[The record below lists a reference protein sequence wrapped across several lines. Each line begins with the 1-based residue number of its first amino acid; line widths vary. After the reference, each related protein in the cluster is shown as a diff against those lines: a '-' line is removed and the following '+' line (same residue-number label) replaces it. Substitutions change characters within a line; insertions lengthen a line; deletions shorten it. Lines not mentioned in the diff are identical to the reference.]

1 MLYNLLLRGIKY
13 FICLNMLTL
22 MIAPDTQSAKIVDRI
37 VAVVNDDII
46 SLRELNQAV
55 KPYSDKIKVLNY
67 SSEKK
72 QEMLFKVREDFLDQL
87 INRKL
92 TSQKIKR
99 SKISVSEKEIDL
111 ALERIKKT
119 SLLTDE
125 ELRKALS
132 QEGLSMDEYRENLK
146 EQLLRTRL
154 VNLEVRSKII
164 ITEEDINSYYKKN
177 YDKYKGERKYHLR
190 NIVMRIPRFA
200 GDADKKKVFERM
212 EELLEQLDEGES
224 FADLARAH
232 SEALVAASEGGDL
245 GMFKIETLSPQ
256 LQDAIKELQPGEY
269 TSILETDQGYQIFFI
284 QNILETPVKLLKE
297 VLPEIQEQLFNKII
311 NEKYRTWLEELRKK
325 SHIKIIR

>member
-1 MLYNLLLRGIKY
+1 
-13 FICLNMLTL
+13 MLTL
-22 MIAPDTQSAKIVDRI
+22 TIAPDTQSAKIVDRI

-46 SLRELNQAV
+46 SLRELNQAI
-55 KPYSDKIKVLNY
+55 KPYSDKIKRLNY

-72 QEMLFKVREDFLDQL
+72 KEMLFKVREDFLDQL

-92 TSQKIKR
+92 TDQEIKR
-99 SKISVSEKEIDL
+99 SKISVREKEIDL

-119 SLLTDE
+119 GLLTDE

-132 QEGLSMDEYRENLK
+132 QEGLSMEEYRESLK

-190 NIVMRIPRFA
+190 NIVMRIPRLA
-200 GDADKKKVFERM
+200 GDADKKRIFERM
-212 EELLEQLDEGES
+212 EELIEQLDEDES

-232 SEALVAASEGGDL
+232 SEASVAASEGGDL
-245 GMFKIETLSPQ
+245 GLFKIETLSPQ
-256 LQDAIKELQPGEY
+256 LQDAIKGLQPGEY

-284 QNILETPVKLLKE
+284 QNILETPGKSLKE
-297 VLPEIQEQLFNKII
+297 VLPEIQEKLFNKTI

>member
-1 MLYNLLLRGIKY
+1 
-13 FICLNMLTL
+13 MLTL
-22 MIAPDTQSAKIVDRI
+22 TIAPDTQSAKIVDRI

-46 SLRELNQAV
+46 SLRELNQAI
-55 KPYSDKIKVLNY
+55 KPYSDKIKRLNY

-92 TSQKIKR
+92 TDQKIKR
-99 SKISVSEKEIDL
+99 SKISVREKEIDL

-132 QEGLSMDEYRENLK
+132 QEGLSMEEYRESLK

-177 YDKYKGERKYHLR
+177 YDK
-190 NIVMRIPRFA
+190 
-200 GDADKKKVFERM
+200 
-212 EELLEQLDEGES
+212 
-224 FADLARAH
+224 
-232 SEALVAASEGGDL
+232 
-245 GMFKIETLSPQ
+245 
-256 LQDAIKELQPGEY
+256 
-269 TSILETDQGYQIFFI
+269 
-284 QNILETPVKLLKE
+284 
-297 VLPEIQEQLFNKII
+297 
-311 NEKYRTWLEELRKK
+311 
-325 SHIKIIR
+325 